1 MFQVGEIISTFE
13 KEEEFYLKA
22 KIFRS
27 FILITVDCSFAER
40 HHAELYANPF
50 FNGLVEYIIYG
61 PVVSMVW
68 EGKNVVTTSRKIIGA
83 RNRSDSALVTIRGDF
98 AYEIGRNVIHGSDSV
113 ESGRK
118 EIALWFPEG
127 PVSWESSLH
136 PWIYE

>member
-1 MFQVGEIISTFE
+1 MEEYLRRCKVGEIISTFE

-22 KIFRS
+22 KIFSIIHRLK
-27 FILITVDCSFAER
+27 LITVDCSFAER

-50 FNGLVEYIIYG
+50 FNGL
-61 PVVSMVW
+61 
-68 EGKNVVTTSRKIIGA
+68 NVVTTSRKIIGA